1 MNKLTNINTAR
12 RNSGGVIGVSTP
24 GGVIDARAWKMDSA
38 WVEFADHIMF
48 EAQPLVSLAVELT
61 KGANMGRVPFR
72 AVLLV
77 AALFI

>member
-1 MNKLTNINTAR
+1 
-12 RNSGGVIGVSTP
+12 
-24 GGVIDARAWKMDSA
+24 MDSA

-72 AVLLV
+72 AVLLA